1 MLCCASAAG
10 FPLPPLIIFS
20 KCFPGGQY
28 RFDGPDDALYAKS
41 ESGWIDTELFI
52 TWFKKIFLK
61 FAVPQRPLLLLIDG
75 HKSHMGLELV
85 DLCRENNVIL
95 FCLPPHTTHALQPLD
110 VSVFKSLKDHFSK
123 SVRSL
128 TFGKNGFKKRF
139 FSNN

>member
-52 TWFKKIFLK
+52 TWFKQIFLK

-110 VSVFKSLKDHFSK
+110 VSVFKSLKVSSFPYICQEK
-123 SVRSL
+123 
-128 TFGKNGFKKRF
+128 FCGFKKRF
-139 FSNN
+139 FS